1 MRITN
6 PFITHSPYEE
16 IEISRRERLLIEVS
30 KFMAIFAI
38 ILIPIVGVMLL
49 YQFSWQVVLALAL
62 SASIAPLSLFSRRL
76 AQRNKAD
83 LASYILLPSIL
94 LIVAVNATLI
104 EGLFPIMVPGFILL
118 IVVAGMLMGPR
129 LSYTVSIIAALT
141 WFIAIHLL
149 NSGTL
154 IPSPLPENVSQ
165 ISVTIISVLAFI
177 FVAILSQLAT
187 SDLRKALSDATYDL
201 VQVNRQLEEASE
213 LKSQFTARTSHEL
226 RTPLS
231 AIIALADLASR
242 GTYGPLTEEMENS
255 LTLILQSARRLN
267 SLIDDILDLSRME
280 AGELKIVKEKF
291 DVHVLRDTVDSTLKE
306 NALKKGLGFKFTI
319 PVDMPRYIV
328 GDEKRISQILIN
340 LTDNAIKF
348 TEDGSVK
355 VGLRTHGDKE
365 WVISVMDTGRGI
377 PEDKFESIFDEFR
390 QLDNITI
397 DAEKRG
403 TGLGLAITFELVQ
416 MMGGRINLQSEIGQG
431 SLFEVFLPL
440 NVPQAIDQDARPVPV
455 SIQ

>member
-1 MRITN
+1 
-6 PFITHSPYEE
+6 
-16 IEISRRERLLIEVS
+16 
-30 KFMAIFAI
+30 
-38 ILIPIVGVMLL
+38 
-49 YQFSWQVVLALAL
+49 
-62 SASIAPLSLFSRRL
+62 
-76 AQRNKAD
+76 
-83 LASYILLPSIL
+83 L

-118 IVVAGMLMGPR
+118 IVVAGMLMGPK
-129 LSYTVSIIAALT
+129 LSYTITIIAAFT
-141 WFIAIHLL
+141 WFIATYLL
-149 NSGTL
+149 SSGTL
-154 IPSPLPENVSQ
+154 IPSPLPENISQ

-187 SDLRKALSDATYDL
+187 SDLRKALRDATYDL
-201 VQVNRQLEEASE
+201 VQVNCQLEEASE

-242 GTYGPLTEEMENS
+242 GTYGPLTEKMENS
-255 LTLILQSARRLN
+255 LELILQSARRLN
-267 SLIDDILDLSRME
+267 ALIDDILDLSRME
-280 AGELKIVKEKF
+280 AGELKIVEERF

-416 MMGGRINLQSEIGQG
+416 MMGGRMNLQSEIGQG

>member
-49 YQFSWQVVLALAL
+49 YQFSWQIVLALAL
-62 SASIAPLSLFSRRL
+62 SAAIAPLSLFSRRL

-118 IVVAGMLMGPR
+118 IVVAGMLMGPS
-129 LSYTVSIIAALT
+129 LSYTLSIISALT
-141 WFIAIHLL
+141 WFIAIYLL
-149 NSGTL
+149 SSGTL
-154 IPSPLPENVSQ
+154 IPSPLPENISQ

-201 VQVNRQLEEASE
+201 VQVNSQLEEASE

-255 LTLILQSARRLN
+255 LALILQSARRLN